1 MLIWMLLFPTRPN
14 HAHFQHLPRI
24 PPVYELPVATPAPQ
38 AQCPLLY
45 PPQGRRAQT
54 QWTAPKNRC
63 SPLMPESS
71 LWVLV
76 CSSSTCSIVT
86 TCVLNQSFRSEGKA
100 PKGCVCSSV
109 PTPKILC
116 PSVCWV
122 YFETLSSGHATSSK
136 DTETETLQLCS
147 QATQS
152 FHLGVDFLKRY
163 LCWITW
169 VL

>member
-109 PTPKILC
+109 PTPRYSARQCTGSTSKHCPRATRQVLKIQRQR
-116 PSVCWV
+116 
-122 YFETLSSGHATSSK
+122 LSSYARRQHKAFIWG
-136 DTETETLQLCS
+136 LI
-147 QATQS
+147 
-152 FHLGVDFLKRY
+152 FLNGIY
-163 LCWITW
+163 
-169 VL
+169 VE